1 MRYRLV
7 ALAMAVL
14 VLGACGGDGGDEVG
28 TPGDAA
34 RAARTVEVRALDTRK
49 YEPTEI
55 RVQPGETVTIRV
67 TNTGTSLHEFY
78 LGSEKQHEDH
88 EREMAAMGDA
98 EMKMADEANRIFME
112 AGETKQVTWTFPES
126 GTVIYGCHMPGHF
139 AQGMRG
145 NVTVE
150 G

>member
-7 ALAMAVL
+7 AVAMML
-14 VLGACGGDGGDEVG
+14 VLGACGGDDGEEVG
-28 TPGDAA
+28 TAGDAA
-34 RAARTVEVRALDTRK
+34 TAARTVEVRALDTRK

-67 TNTGTSLHEFY
+67 TNTATSLHEFY

-88 EREMAAMGDA
+88 EKEMAAMGDA

-126 GTVIYGCHMPGHF
+126 GSVIYGCHMPGHF

-145 NVTVE
+145 TVTVQS
-150 G
+150 

>member
-1 MRYRLV
+1 MSYRPI
-7 ALAMAVL
+7 AAAMVVL

-28 TPGDAA
+28 TAGDAA

-55 RVQPGETVTIRV
+55 KVQPGETVTIRV

-88 EREMAAMGDA
+88 ETEMAAMGDA

-139 AQGMRG
+139 GQGMRG

>member
-7 ALAMAVL
+7 AVAMML
-14 VLGACGGDGGDEVG
+14 VLGACGGDDGEEVG
-28 TPGDAA
+28 TAGDAA
-34 RAARTVEVRALDTRK
+34 TAARTVEVRALDTRK

-55 RVQPGETVTIRV
+55 RVQAGETVTIRV
-67 TNTGTSLHEFY
+67 TNTATSLHEFY

-88 EREMAAMGDA
+88 EKEMAAMGDA

-112 AGETKQVTWTFPES
+112 AGETKQVTWTFPDS
-126 GTVIYGCHMPGHF
+126 GSVIYGCHMPGHF

-145 NVTVE
+145 TVTVQS
-150 G
+150 

>member
-7 ALAMAVL
+7 AVAMML
-14 VLGACGGDGGDEVG
+14 VLGACGGDDGEEVG
-28 TPGDAA
+28 TAGDAA
-34 RAARTVEVRALDTRK
+34 TAARTVEVRALDTRK

-67 TNTGTSLHEFY
+67 TNTATSLHEFY
-78 LGSEKQHEDH
+78 LGSEKQHDDH
-88 EREMAAMGDA
+88 EKEMAAMGDA
-98 EMKMADEANRIFME
+98 EMKMADAADRIFME

-126 GTVIYGCHMPGHF
+126 GSVIYGCHMPGHF

-145 NVTVE
+145 TVTVQS
-150 G
+150 

>member
-7 ALAMAVL
+7 AVAMML
-14 VLGACGGDGGDEVG
+14 VLGACGGDDGEEVG
-28 TPGDAA
+28 TAGDSAT
-34 RAARTVEVRALDTRK
+34 AARTVEVRALDTRK

-55 RVQPGETVTIRV
+55 RVHAGETVTIRV
-67 TNTGTSLHEFY
+67 TNTATSLHEFY

-88 EREMAAMGDA
+88 EKEMAAMGDA

-126 GTVIYGCHMPGHF
+126 GSVIYGCHMPGHF

-145 NVTVE
+145 TVTVQS
-150 G
+150 